1 MMSSSTLTAL
11 IPHPVVS
18 SSEVTGTKRARLRV
32 VVLASAVA
40 GFAALIAL
48 LYVLSSHAF
57 VATSDG
63 ATVVLEGQAMGA
75 GHVMLHGWSLSLD
88 SFWSVDALFYLV
100 TELVTGVRPMLL
112 NLVPSIIAAI
122 VIVVGALM
130 ARDGRRG
137 TPGVAAVVSVV
148 ALLALP
154 SHSLAV
160 FFLQGPLH
168 VGTVLWCLI
177 AFWGLR
183 SQRIGRGWVVAVVFL
198 AAGTLGDAQIIVL
211 GIVPT
216 FAAGVVTML
225 RRRAWRSGLP
235 EVGAAAAALVLAAVL
250 RQIADALGTFTVD
263 STHPRAS
270 LAQVWTNI
278 GHLVP
283 WGATMLG
290 VGQGPLGNGTAPLAL
305 KLVHVCGLAAVVVG
319 VLVASVALVRGA
331 SGGRSSSS
339 TAATAAPA
347 PWSLDDL
354 LVLAFFADLGV
365 FVVVTSTNDP
375 GYLRYLTGAVI
386 FGSIL
391 AGRWV
396 GRLTATITSVA
407 LRRGAAVFGV
417 CVVAAFAASSG
428 FAITGARPVQP
439 AVALGQFLE
448 THQLRHGI
456 GDYWSASITTVS
468 TAGAVTIRPV
478 ITTPKGRVVRYERQS
493 ARSWYTHQSFEFLV
507 FNKAEPWGG
516 VDATTAAAT
525 FGPVARTY
533 VVGPY
538 RVLTWPHPLEVSA
551 QGFAPVPVKAPVHAR

>member
-1 MMSSSTLTAL
+1 MSSPTLTAL
-11 IPHPVVS
+11 IPRPLVS
-18 SSEVTGTKRARLRV
+18 SPEVTGLKRTRLRV
-32 VVLASAVA
+32 VVLAPAVA
-40 GFAALIAL
+40 GFAALIGL

-130 ARDGRRG
+130 ARDGRSG
-137 TPGVAAVVSVV
+137 IPGVAAVVTVV
-148 ALLALP
+148 GLLALP

-183 SQRIGRGWVVAVVFL
+183 SQTIGRGWVVAVVFL

-216 FAAGVVTML
+216 AAAGVVTML
-225 RRRAWRSGLP
+225 RRRAWRSGVP
-235 EVGAAAAALVLAAVL
+235 QVGAAAVALVLAAVL
-250 RQIADALGTFTVD
+250 RQIAEALGTFTVN

-270 LAQVWTNI
+270 WAQAWTNI

-290 VGQGPLGNGTAPLAL
+290 VGHGPLGNGTAPLAL
-305 KLVHVCGLAAVVVG
+305 QLVHVCGLAAVVVG

-331 SGGRSSSS
+331 SGGAAASS
-339 TAATAAPA
+339 TAPA
-347 PWSLDDL
+347 SWSLDDL

-365 FVVVTSTNDP
+365 FVVVTSSNDP

-396 GRLTATITSVA
+396 GRLTTTVTSVA

-428 FAITGARPVQP
+428 FAVSSARPVQP
-439 AVALGQFLE
+439 AAALGQFLE
-448 THQLRHGI
+448 THHLRHGL

-478 ITTPKGRVVRYERQS
+478 ITTPKGRVVRYQRQS

-507 FNKAEPWGG
+507 FNAAQPWGG

-525 FGPVARTY
+525 FGPVNRTY
-533 VVGPY
+533 VVGSY

-551 QGFAPVPVKAPVHAR
+551 QGFAPVPVKTVVHARSSPSP